1 MEFLGIS
8 SVAGV
13 LVAIAACFLSVEKC
27 FLLLVV
33 TAPLTTVAVLNIS
46 DSSICI
52 YHLVWLVLSVRMIL
66 LYAKKQVPIT
76 MIFGPFLL
84 FCLASTFLAFFNG
97 DVVVKGVDGGFASV
111 QPSFQQYTQWGYLF
125 IAVSTAWYAMYM
137 TRLGLVSVK
146 SFVIALNAGL
156 VLVLLGALFQL
167 LLPVD
172 MVSELYRNHVH
183 TMYTFNKS
191 RISSTFLEPSM
202 LSLYLVPMMGIH
214 LFKLL
219 SRPNW
224 RSGIL
229 LLASLAV
236 CLQNNSSSAF
246 LGLGVLAAFFVSLC
260 LFSPRSVKIPHMG
273 LVVSTV
279 VFVLLLVVGVSG
291 MFDSSI
297 ATLLTKLNIGSS
309 ASSVSVS
316 GMERSESMSLM
327 AQVFAEHPLVG
338 VGWGTARGYDLLTTW
353 AAEIGLVG
361 LLLFFVPLI
370 GSIVGLLR
378 SARKDDGGFFGGG
391 SCDVAFVA
399 YLICATAILLVSV
412 PEPYY
417 LSFWLVVGVSAG
429 ASSLGEDKR

>member
-13 LVAIAACFLSVEKC
+13 LVAVVACFLSVEKC

-33 TAPLTTVAVLNIS
+33 TAPLTTVAVFNIS

-52 YHLVWLVLSVRMIL
+52 YHLVWLVLSARIVL
-66 LYAKKQVPIT
+66 LYAKKQVSVT

-84 FCLASTFLAFFNG
+84 FCLATTLLAYFNG

-125 IAVSTAWYAMYM
+125 IAVSTAWYAMCM
-137 TRLGLVSVK
+137 ISCGLVSVK
-146 SFVIALNAGL
+146 SFVTALDVGL

-172 MVSELYRNHVH
+172 VVSELYRNHVH
-183 TMYTFNKS
+183 TMYAFNKS

-214 LFKLL
+214 LSRLL
-219 SRPNW
+219 FRPNW

-246 LGLGVLAAFFVSLC
+246 LGLGVLAAFFAVLC
-260 LFSPRSVKIPHMG
+260 LLFPRSLKIPHMG
-273 LVVSTV
+273 LVVSAAV
-279 VFVLLLVVGVSG
+279 VVLLLVVGASG
-291 MFDSSI
+291 LFDSSI
-297 ATLLTKLNIGSS
+297 ATLLTKLNIGSNV
-309 ASSVSVS
+309 SSVSIS

-327 AQVFAEHPLVG
+327 AQVFAEHPLIG

-353 AAEIGLVG
+353 AAEIGLAG
-361 LLLFFVPLI
+361 LLLFFVPLVA
-370 GSIVGLLR
+370 SIVGLLR
-378 SARKDDGGFFGGG
+378 GVWKGDGCFSEDGC
-391 SCDVAFVA
+391 SNVAFAA
-399 YLICATAILLVSV
+399 YLVCAMTILLVSV

-429 ASSLGEDKR
+429 VLRLGKDQR